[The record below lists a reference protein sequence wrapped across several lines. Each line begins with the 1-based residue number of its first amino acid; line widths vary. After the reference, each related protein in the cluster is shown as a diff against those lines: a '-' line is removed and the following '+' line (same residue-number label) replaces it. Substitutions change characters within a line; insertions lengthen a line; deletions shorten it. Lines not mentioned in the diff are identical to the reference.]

1 MKFRTK
7 LLLLNIFSI
16 VLLVVFIY
24 GVVIINL
31 QSSFH
36 RNLENFERELKDSKN
51 TSLLTNLT
59 LAEHTLS
66 EINRQ
71 AKSQTRFTADENEK
85 NRIENSYKEQAIDI
99 LTRVSRENKR
109 NYFLAIK
116 FDENDNPFFVF
127 HGLDQSMKDQPVDI
141 SKAYLRRIVERRPRA
156 GLSLKKGDRI
166 TYQEKNFARNNI
178 DDVRVIDVKHFQA
191 WDWLIVTGYYQSEVD
206 TIMAEMRKTMT
217 HDLLM
222 MIFWITLISVVVGFI
237 VGFVDLTLIK
247 RMLQPLLALSDHA
260 LMVAEGNL
268 IQFKT
273 PYNKKRH
280 DEIAKLIYSF
290 NKLIRSFTSSM
301 RNINEVST
309 RLQILVNS
317 NNETAAVLSNFTNV
331 ESSSV
336 KEISVNLEELLTS
349 IEEDSRHVISNA
361 EELREKAKFAEDG
374 YAKIDKI
381 SQSIYDVS
389 THFNEIKDSLAL
401 IFSIS
406 EQTNLLALNA
416 SIEAVKAGDIG
427 KGFTVVADEIRKLAD
442 KTHDIATRINE
453 SIENNEMFIE
463 TARQL
468 MTNSQETFKV
478 LIDST
483 TSSQELISN
492 VAESMK
498 AQNSRGEH
506 VMSSATAIN
515 EVSNNVVDVVKNIKR
530 TNLTIEDVLNKLLFT
545 MKTFKFEISTIKEK
559 DNLTAIL
566 EKHEKHENVESESHE
581 AEGEQAEEAVQGV
594 SDEMPQGN
602 SDETPQNVSAD
613 EIIRD
618 EQEALPNKE

>member
-7 LLLLNIFSI
+7 LLLLNILSI

-36 RNLENFERELKDSKN
+36 RNLDNFERELKDSKN
-51 TSLLTNLT
+51 TSLLTNLA

-71 AKSQTRFTADENEK
+71 AKSRTKFINDEEEK
-85 NRIENSYKEQAIDI
+85 NRIEEDFKEQAIDI

-109 NYFLAIK
+109 NYFFAIK
-116 FDENDNPFFVF
+116 FDEDDNPFYVF
-127 HGLDQSMKDQPVDI
+127 HGLDQSMRDQPVDI
-141 SKAYLRRIVERRPRA
+141 SKAYLRRIVERRLRA
-156 GLSLKKGDRI
+156 GLSLRKGDRI
-166 TYQEKNFARNNI
+166 SYPEKNFARNKI

-206 TIMAEMRKTMT
+206 NIMGGMRKTMS
-217 HDLLM
+217 HDLVM
-222 MIFWITLISVVVGFI
+222 MIFWITLISVI
-237 VGFVDLTLIK
+237 VGVVIGFVNLSLIK
-247 RMLQPLLALSDHA
+247 QMLKPLLALSDHA
-260 LMVAEGNL
+260 LMVSEGKL

-273 PYNKKRH
+273 SYSRKRH

-317 NNETAAVLSNFTNV
+317 NSETAATLSNVTNV

-336 KEISVNLEELLTS
+336 KEISANLEELLTS
-349 IEEDSRHVISNA
+349 IEKISKNA
-361 EELREKAKFAEDG
+361 ITGAAELRESAKYAEDG

-389 THFNEIKDSLAL
+389 THFSTIKDSLAL

-416 SIEAVKAGDIG
+416 SIEAVKAGDVG

-442 KTHDIATRINE
+442 KTHVIATRINE

-463 TARQL
+463 NARQL
-468 MTNSQETFKV
+468 MLNSQETFKV

-483 TSSQELISN
+483 VSSQKLVFDI
-492 VAESMK
+492 ADSMK
-498 AQNSRGEH
+498 IQNSRGEH
-506 VMSSATAIN
+506 IMNSAATIN
-515 EVSNNVVDVVKNIKR
+515 EASNNIVDVVKQTKR
-530 TNLTIEDVLNKLLFT
+530 TNLTIEDVLNKLIYT
-545 MKTFKFEISTIKEK
+545 MKVFKFETNSVNNSN
-559 DNLTAIL
+559 NLAAIL
-566 EKHEKHENVESESHE
+566 QKQKSENADDENPE
-581 AEGEQAEEAVQGV
+581 AENEPKDETQDISEEALQ
-594 SDEMPQGN
+594 
-602 SDETPQNVSAD
+602 
-613 EIIRD
+613 D
-618 EQEALPNKE
+618 EQDVLPNEEENAEK